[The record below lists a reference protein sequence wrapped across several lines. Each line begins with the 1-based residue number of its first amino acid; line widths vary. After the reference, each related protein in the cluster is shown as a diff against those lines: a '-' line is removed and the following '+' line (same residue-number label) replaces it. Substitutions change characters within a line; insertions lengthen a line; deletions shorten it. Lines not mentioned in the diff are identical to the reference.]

1 MCVYI
6 ISEPEG
12 VFSIHLQWKWCVR
25 VFWNVYVYP
34 PSTLRQKADV
44 GNVLKDSL
52 VDNQP
57 AISEV
62 CGSGAAGLWR
72 IALLNLSRRQVAAF
86 LLVER
91 STHTNEF
98 TLFWSISP

>member
-1 MCVYI
+1 MKAVCASV
-6 ISEPEG
+6 
-12 VFSIHLQWKWCVR
+12 LL
-25 VFWNVYVYP
+25 YVYSYS
-34 PSTLRQKADV
+34 PSALRQKADV

-72 IALLNLSRRQVAAF
+72 ITLLNLSRWQVAAF
-86 LLVER
+86 LLVEGVL
-91 STHTNEF
+91 HTYKWIHAILEH
-98 TLFWSISP
+98 LPPKLCLSEVS

>member
-1 MCVYI
+1 MCAQLYKHALNVCVYI
-6 ISEPEG
+6 ICEPEG
-12 VFSIHLQWKWCVR
+12 VFKHTCNESGVCECSATS
-25 VFWNVYVYP
+25 NTYP

-62 CGSGAAGLWR
+62 CGSGAAGL
-72 IALLNLSRRQVAAF
+72 
-86 LLVER
+86 
-91 STHTNEF
+91 
-98 TLFWSISP
+98 